1 MARLAKHLLSRAC
14 MHGTNTPARTGNHA
28 CRGCGTTS
36 PAMQPTLRSDELIHG
51 EAYMSETT
59 GRYMGVRIYA
69 IVLGILAVL
78 QLLNGNGVEVFVS
91 AFAILFCLGLLIK
104 QKWALI
110 GICLTLLVGILLYF
124 TQTWSQPIIQEEP
137 GLLWPNLIKM
147 SVGILLFIYIG
158 RERIE
163 HRFF

>member
-1 MARLAKHLLSRAC
+1 
-14 MHGTNTPARTGNHA
+14 
-28 CRGCGTTS
+28 
-36 PAMQPTLRSDELIHG
+36 
-51 EAYMSETT
+51 MSETT